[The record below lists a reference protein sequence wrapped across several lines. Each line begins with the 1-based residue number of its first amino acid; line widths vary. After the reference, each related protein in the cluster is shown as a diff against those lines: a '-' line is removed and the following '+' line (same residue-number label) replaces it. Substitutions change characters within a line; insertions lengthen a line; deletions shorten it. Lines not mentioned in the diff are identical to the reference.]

1 MCVLF
6 RSLNL
11 RSRSLSEG
19 VTRVETRPRRSVQ
32 MRFVSLRS
40 LNGRPCC
47 RKAPAFHVKRCSHSR
62 PRSLRARSESKREPP
77 VSDGVVSSRFA
88 PLAQRAARPSNGACV
103 HVKQNADRWCRTSE
117 RAESRWLGDR
127 EARVGNEAEHVA
139 VRSFSLRSLN
149 QRRGYRMEVCVSR
162 ETADRLAV
170 RASMI
175 RSSLVAR
182 RSSLVAR
189 RSSLV
194 ACRERGARFESES
207 EDPGGG
213 VLSRC
218 ACSTNRD
225 KCTCRKNIDTPRFT

>member
-1 MCVLF
+1 M
-6 RSLNL
+6 
-11 RSRSLSEG
+11 
-19 VTRVETRPRRSVQ
+19 TRVETRPRRSVQ

-182 RSSLVAR
+182 RSSLVANAERGSKANLRIRAAGFCPAALARRTETSAPAEKTSTRRVSRETPCDQGR
-189 RSSLV
+189 RS
-194 ACRERGARFESES
+194 
-207 EDPGGG
+207 
-213 VLSRC
+213 
-218 ACSTNRD
+218 
-225 KCTCRKNIDTPRFT
+225 